1 MFRLII
7 KVQGTIYQSTYPINV
22 EKSKYTNYAKV
33 GEDEEDEDEIREA
46 FKNYDVDG
54 DGFITKQEMMDSIT
68 RMGFVNNVEEEAVKC
83 IADMDIDGDGKVSYA
98 EFVVKWRTS

>member
-1 MFRLII
+1 M
-7 KVQGTIYQSTYPINV
+7 
-22 EKSKYTNYAKV
+22 
-33 GEDEEDEDEIREA
+33 
-46 FKNYDVDG
+46 DG